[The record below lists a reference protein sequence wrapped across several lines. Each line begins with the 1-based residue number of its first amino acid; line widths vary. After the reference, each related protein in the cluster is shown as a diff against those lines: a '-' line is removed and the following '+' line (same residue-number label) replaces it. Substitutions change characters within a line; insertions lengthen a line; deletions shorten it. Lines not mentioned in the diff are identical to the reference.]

1 MARNRNFWKLFST
14 VREPKYHLKCSVFL
28 NLKANRKVNILFG
41 VHKITF
47 FYYQVFLL
55 SANLEKVKELASEMA
70 LYFNLQND
78 HVKKSIQNTK
88 PGHSTII
95 KKLLEPDTQYS

>member
-1 MARNRNFWKLFST
+1 
-14 VREPKYHLKCSVFL
+14 
-28 NLKANRKVNILFG
+28 
-41 VHKITF
+41 
-47 FYYQVFLL
+47 
-55 SANLEKVKELASEMA
+55 VKELASEMA